1 MSDADDAFMRYFD
14 HWFGTTSRVTS
25 AVTNWPG
32 GRIGHPCVG
41 RLVSGLLDGTALGDR
56 ALDRV
61 GPRQRSTYATHRCT
75 GHLSLRWG
83 LIAAYRRNGSPGYT
97 LNYGRPTPRPP
108 FGRYR
113 HRWIIKINFFV
124 I

>member
-14 HWFGTTSRVTS
+14 HSPGTTSIVTP

-32 GRIGHPCVG
+32 GKVGRPCVG
-41 RLVSGLLDGTALGDR
+41 RLAYGLLDGTALGDL

-61 GPRQRSTYATHRCT
+61 GPRQLSTYATHRCT
-75 GHLSLRWG
+75 GHLYLRWG
-83 LIAAYRRNGSPGYT
+83 LIAAYRRNGSPVYT
-97 LNYGRPTPRPP
+97 RDYGRPTPRPP
-108 FGRYR
+108 FDRYR
-113 HRWIIKINFFV
+113 HRRIIKINCFV